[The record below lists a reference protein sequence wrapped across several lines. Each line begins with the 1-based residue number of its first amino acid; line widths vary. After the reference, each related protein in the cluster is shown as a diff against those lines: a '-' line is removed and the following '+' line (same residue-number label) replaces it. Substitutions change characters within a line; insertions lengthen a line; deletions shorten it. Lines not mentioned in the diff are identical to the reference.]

1 MAILS
6 SSGKTPCVMD
16 KLSKC
21 VSGNKSKSDVSF
33 MTFHLK
39 LSHPGLEFFKYIII
53 LETSSL
59 QTLSKKIEMGFFL

>member
-1 MAILS
+1 
-6 SSGKTPCVMD
+6 MD

-21 VSGNKSKSDVSF
+21 VSGNKSKSDVYF
-33 MTFHLK
+33 MTFDWK

-59 QTLSKKIEMGFFL
+59 QTLSKNIETGFFF